1 MILILFISIYNDPE
15 DWSCNGTVKISCKD
29 GRVNVTIL
37 EKDSIRTHHK
47 LCIVMMALLKL
58 TEQHEHPSMTKD
70 KRKLRAQV
78 KSRFYYL
85 FWGAAT
91 VSVFAG
97 QLYVGSGY
105 RQMSRSF
112 NRIMDA
118 IVVEL
123 VPPRHPMMIHQK
135 HQFEDPIQY
144 IND

>member
-1 MILILFISIYNDPE
+1 MKTLS
-15 DWSCNGTVKISCKD
+15 KKQ
-29 GRVNVTIL
+29 R
-37 EKDSIRTHHK
+37 H
-47 LCIVMMALLKL
+47 
-58 TEQHEHPSMTKD
+58 
-70 KRKLRAQV
+70 QV
-78 KSRFYYL
+78 KSRWYYI

-123 VPPRHPMMIHQK
+123 VPPRHPMMTPE